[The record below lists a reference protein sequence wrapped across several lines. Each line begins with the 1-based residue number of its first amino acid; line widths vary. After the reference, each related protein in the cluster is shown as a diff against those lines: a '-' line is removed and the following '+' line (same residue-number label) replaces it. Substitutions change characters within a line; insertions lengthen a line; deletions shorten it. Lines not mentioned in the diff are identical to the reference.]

1 MMQMKNLCIVL
12 DGVICRG
19 KYSEKRLLCPRAFPS
34 LEGVG
39 LCVQSATRARRPVGL
54 NGLTLSAM
62 RNPTL
67 QTEERRESEGFE

>member
-34 LEGVG
+34 LEGD
-39 LCVQSATRARRPVGL
+39 LAYACRARHGH
-54 NGLTLSAM
+54 
-62 RNPTL
+62 
-67 QTEERRESEGFE
+67 EGRWA